1 MLVSATPRT
10 PASGLFFPRTHRCS
24 AWLGAAALPLP
35 SLGLLPARYDSGR
48 PGFPVPAVAVRGESG
63 QTSADTR
70 ADYAPCGPPARH
82 AANFRLLLALLGAAD
97 HWQSCDNHLYN
108 PAPGEILP
116 RLVGVQPQMEDLG
129 QKTSAWKRRR
139 AWTWSK
145 TTCAGAGT
153 ASTANSGLITS
164 STSRSFGTSLLV
176 TKLPHRNTRASCPVD
191 FARAIRLHSC
201 SPNHCRRAEG
211 VAKRT
216 KISSSVA

>member
-129 QKTSAWKRRR
+129 LD
-139 AWTWSK
+139 
-145 TTCAGAGT
+145 GG
-153 ASTANSGLITS
+153 
-164 STSRSFGTSLLV
+164 FGP
-176 TKLPHRNTRASCPVD
+176 KD
-191 FARAIRLHSC
+191 IRLETEARLDMVKDDL
-201 SPNHCRRAEG
+201 CRCRYRLDGKLRA
-211 VAKRT
+211 
-216 KISSSVA
+216 